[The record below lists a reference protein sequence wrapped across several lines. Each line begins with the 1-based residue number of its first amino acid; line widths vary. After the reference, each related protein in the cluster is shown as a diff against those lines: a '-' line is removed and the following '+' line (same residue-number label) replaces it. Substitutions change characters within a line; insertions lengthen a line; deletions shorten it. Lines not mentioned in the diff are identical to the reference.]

1 MADTGVHRIADRL
14 THVLENEAQV
24 VAAWL
29 FGSQAAGRAVGGSD
43 VDIGIL
49 TSGTVDWEYLAGLRG
64 RLEDALDGREADV
77 VDVRAADPILAFEA
91 VSGRVLLKRDL
102 SGVAEAVSL
111 IAREYESSI
120 ELIKLGMRYRAELAA
135 E

>member
-1 MADTGVHRIADRL
+1 MSDAGERSIADRL
-14 THVLENEAQV
+14 SQVLQDESIV

-29 FGSQAAGRAVGGSD
+29 FGSEPAGRAVAGSD

-49 TSGTVDWEYLAGLRG
+49 TSDPVDWEYLAAVRSSA
-64 RLEDALDGREADV
+64 EEALDGREVDV

-91 VSGRVLLKRDL
+91 VSGQVLFNRDL
-102 SGVAEAVSL
+102 AAVAEAVSL

-120 ELIKLGMRYRAELAA
+120 ELIKLGMRYREELAGT
-135 E
+135 